1 MFEIIAGKELEGGAC
16 EEPVSRRFNQRA
28 HKSLKAAKRMLTS
41 EVLLEYVE
49 GPTLAETHSKEA
61 LEDRVG
67 ML

>member
-1 MFEIIAGKELEGGAC
+1 MLEIITGKELEGSAC

-41 EVLLEYVE
+41 EVLLEYE
-49 GPTLAETHSKEA
+49 ERPTLAKAHSEEA